1 MRYKLLGKSGLRVSE
16 LCLGTMTFGEDW
28 GWGAS
33 RETSQK
39 IFNQF
44 AEAGGNFIDTA
55 VNYTDG
61 TSEAFVGE
69 FVKAA
74 GREQFVI
81 ATKYTLT
88 KPTSTDPNASGNSRK
103 NMRQSVER
111 SLKRLQTDYIDLY
124 YLHAWDF
131 TTPVEEVMRG
141 LDDLVCA
148 GKILYAGVSD
158 TPAWIVAEA
167 NARAELR
174 GWSRFVG
181 LQVPYSLADRSIE
194 RAELL
199 VAQHWDMA
207 VMPWGLLEAGLL
219 TGKFL
224 KTVEEPTRINP
235 SEAEMSEQTRTLV
248 LEIQAIA
255 NEVGRSMAQVAINWV
270 RQQQH
275 KALMIPILGARS
287 ESQLKDNL
295 AVLEWELTSEHLQRL
310 DSASKITY
318 GFPRDFLEGG
328 ARRYIFGATFDTI
341 DNHRGYPG

>member
-16 LCLGTMTFGEDW
+16 VCLGTMTFGEDW

-39 IFNQF
+39 LFNQF
-44 AEAGGNFIDTA
+44 VEAGGNFIDTA

-61 TSEAFVGE
+61 SSEAFVGE

-74 GREQFVI
+74 GREQFVV

-88 KPTSTDPNASGNSRK
+88 KPNSTDPNSAGNSRK

-141 LDDLVCA
+141 LDDLVRA
-148 GKILYAGVSD
+148 GKILYVGISD
-158 TPAWIVAEA
+158 TPAWIAAEA
-167 NARAELR
+167 NARAELM
-174 GWSRFVG
+174 GWSRLVAI
-181 LQVPYSLADRSIE
+181 QAPYSLADRSIE
-194 RAELL
+194 RAE
-199 VAQHWDMA
+199 VPMARHWDMA
-207 VMPWGLLEAGLL
+207 VMPWGLLEGGILS
-219 TGKFL
+219 GKFL
-224 KTVEEPTRINP
+224 KKVDEPTRVSP
-235 SEAEMSEQTRTLV
+235 EDAQSSERIQALV
-248 LEIQAIA
+248 LEIQSIA
-255 NEVGRSMAQVAINWV
+255 HETGRSMAQVAINWV

-275 KALMIPILGARS
+275 KALMIPVLGARS

-295 AVLEWELTSEHLQRL
+295 AVVEWELSPEQLQRL
-310 DSASKITY
+310 DKASKIAY
-318 GFPRDFLEGG
+318 GFPRDFLEGDMR
-328 ARRYIFGATFDTI
+328 AYIFGATFDTI